1 MELIQFVTAAGEWN
15 KLRYPQV
22 FDLALTLTLLKEE
35 LNEYYAAEVAIEGID
50 AAIDLAFVA
59 AGAIW
64 KSGYPLCE
72 ESLKSIITF
81 NEELHM
87 QMAFHDS
94 IEGSIRNMLVMRGS
108 YIAVGN
114 LYQIIGACYVHVCA
128 ILNSEALAKK
138 AFEAIVVSNNT
149 KTAQVIAIGE
159 KYSSEGK
166 GQSYVP
172 PTETLKLI
180 IAEAKQNGQKLY

>member
-1 MELIQFVTAAGEWN
+1 MQFLNAAAEWN

-22 FDLALTLTLLKEE
+22 FDSTLTLALLQEELKEYCDAE
-35 LNEYYAAEVAIEGID
+35 LAIDAID
-50 AAIDLAFVA
+50 AAIDIAFIA

-64 KSGYPLCE
+64 KTNYPLCE
-72 ESLKSIITF
+72 ESLKSIVKF
-81 NEELHM
+81 NEELQM
-87 QMAFHDS
+87 QLAFHTS
-94 IEGSIRNMLVMRGS
+94 IAGSIRNITIMPGT

-149 KTAQVIAIGE
+149 KTAQVIAINE

-166 GQSYVP
+166 GQSYIP

-180 IAEAKQNGQKLY
+180 IAEAEQNGQNLH